1 MYLYKLTMYSQ
12 SLNFV
17 TPLYGFLIK
26 NYSIFTFHRDEAER
40 QINWDVKNSEY
51 RLDELQTAS
60 KSAQYRKEVQL
71 KEHLSTE
78 KDLRA
83 KR

>member
-1 MYLYKLTMYSQ
+1 MY
-12 SLNFV
+12 
-17 TPLYGFLIK
+17 
-26 NYSIFTFHRDEAER
+26 RDEAER

-60 KSAQYRKEVQL
+60 KSTQYRREIQL
-71 KEHLSTE
+71 KEHLATE

>member
-1 MYLYKLTMYSQ
+1 MYSR
-12 SLNFV
+12 SLIFV
-17 TPLYGFLIK
+17 PPLYGFLS
-26 NYSIFTFHRDEAER
+26 NNSIFTFHRDEAER